1 MIGQKLVLLTLNY
14 REVLTTSPNYTD
26 LSSPYSNG
34 WHVMY
39 NTVPNGEG
47 KVDGVEHGEAGN
59 GDHAHEDVGE
69 EPQVFIIKQ
78 AECSEKTV
86 AVMDDL
92 DYDGK
97 PDSEGEDS
105 SDDEDIIKHGESNE
119 ESVESLLE
127 LFPPHNDHGD
137 SVA

>member
-1 MIGQKLVLLTLNY
+1 M
-14 REVLTTSPNYTD
+14 
-26 LSSPYSNG
+26 
-34 WHVMY
+34 
-39 NTVPNGEG
+39 
-47 KVDGVEHGEAGN
+47 
-59 GDHAHEDVGE
+59 
-69 EPQVFIIKQ
+69 FIIKQ

-92 DYDGK
+92 EAGTI

-127 LFPPHNDHGD
+127 LFPPHNDHSD